1 MPPPVTWYSLHAYK
15 STSLTMQYLII
26 NFAGTFRFT
35 YHNVY
40 DEENIDSYD
49 YNGNG
54 PYNDS
59 PHSA

>member
-1 MPPPVTWYSLHAYK
+1 
-15 STSLTMQYLII
+15 MQYLII